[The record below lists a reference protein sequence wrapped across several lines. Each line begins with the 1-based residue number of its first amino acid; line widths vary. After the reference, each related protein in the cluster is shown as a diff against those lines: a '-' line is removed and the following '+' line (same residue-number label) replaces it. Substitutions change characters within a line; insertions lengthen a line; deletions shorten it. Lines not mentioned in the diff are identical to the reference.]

1 MKKGDD
7 DDTMRAEYT
16 AADFPGGFT
25 RGKYAARM
33 KAASNVVLLRP
44 EVAEAFPN
52 EEAVNNALQSLID
65 LAKKS
70 VHTAS

>member
-1 MKKGDD
+1 MKTSDEE
-7 DDTMRAEYT
+7 DTMRPEYT

-25 RGKYAARM
+25 RGKYAERM
-33 KAASNVVLLRP
+33 KASSNVVLLRP

-70 VHTAS
+70 VQSAS